1 MCENCGIN
9 HDTSELE
16 NEDAFNAFL
25 DRLFGGIEAPEIT
38 NYMDEYRTSPDVT
51 VSGDFWKIDVAK
63 NGGTSDLDKA
73 YEPGEEWIINV
84 YEDDVLTDS
93 MVMDAV
99 SAKTTQQVANEF
111 ATHLFGHGLP
121 QIQ

>member
-1 MCENCGIN
+1 MCSNCGIN
-9 HDTSELE
+9 HDTNELE
-16 NEDAFNAFL
+16 DQDAFNAFL
-25 DRLFGGIEAPEIT
+25 DRLLGDIEPKAPT
-38 NYMDEYRTSPDVT
+38 NFMEEYRTSPDVT

-63 NGGTSDLDKA
+63 KGGTTDVSKA

-93 MVMDAV
+93 MVVDAV

-111 ATHLFGHGLP
+111 AGHLFGYEY
-121 QIQ
+121 

>member
-9 HDTSELE
+9 HDTNELE
-16 NEDAFNAFL
+16 DQDAFNAFF
-25 DRLFGGIEAPEIT
+25 DRLFVGIEAPEIT
-38 NYMDEYRTSPDVT
+38 NYMDEYRTSPDVI

-63 NGGTSDLDKA
+63 KGGTSDVDKL

-93 MVMDAV
+93 MAVDAV
-99 SAKTTQQVANEF
+99 DAKTTQQVADEF
-111 ATHLFGHGLP
+111 AAHMFGYEV
-121 QIQ
+121 